1 MGDKPKLTAL
11 TFTAQGS
18 AIWQGTEYVATSG
31 DYAQQLVELLN
42 AGLAAKK
49 GEKV

>member
-1 MGDKPKLTAL
+1 MPNL
-11 TFTAQGS
+11 TFTAQGDT
-18 AIWQGTEYVATSG
+18 IWQGTEFVATSQ
-31 DYAQQLVELLN
+31 YADHLVELLN

>member
-1 MGDKPKLTAL
+1 MIDNPKLTAL

-18 AIWQGTEYVATSG
+18 AIWQGTDYVATSG
-31 DYAQQLVELLN
+31 DYAAELADLLN

-49 GEKV
+49 GEK